1 MMNCHP
7 QFDRSRL
14 CLLPLKDRRHD
25 LSLSNTLPLR
35 RASAVSQEFTRVA
48 SEIIQANRQKSS
60 VVLMMGAHV
69 LRSGV
74 QHFLIDMM
82 ERGYLNC
89 LAVNGAFAIH
99 DFEFALIGATTESV
113 ALYIKEGYF
122 GLWQETGHINE
133 IVTWAWQQKLGLGEA
148 IGYTIEEEKLPYR
161 NISVLANAYRL
172 GIPVTVHVA
181 IGCDITHEHPNF
193 DGAAY
198 GGTSYIDFL
207 RLASV
212 LESLEGGVVMNLGSA
227 VMAPEVYL
235 KALSMARNV
244 ARQKGRKI
252 SNITTLVCDLLELPL
267 NYQEEPSKE
276 NPAYYY
282 RPWKSMLV
290 RTVADGGKSFY
301 FKGRHRETVPQ
312 LWTALLDSNINNF
325 HTPNSVT
332 R

>member
-1 MMNCHP
+1 MTNRYP
-7 QFDRSRL
+7 KFDSSRL
-14 CLLPLKDRRHD
+14 RLLPLEDRRHD
-25 LSLSNTLPLR
+25 LSLSSTLPLR
-35 RASAVSQEFTRVA
+35 KASTVNQVFTKIA
-48 SEIIQANRQKSS
+48 SKIIYANKHNSS

-99 DFEFALIGATTESV
+99 DYEFAIIGATTESV
-113 ALYIKEGYF
+113 ALYIKEGQF
-122 GLWQETGHINE
+122 GLWQQTGHMNE
-133 IVTWAWQQKLGLGEA
+133 IVTLAWQQKMGLGEA
-148 IGYTIEEEKLPYR
+148 VGYAIEEDKLPYR
-161 NISVLANAYRL
+161 DISVLANAYRL

-212 LESLEGGVVMNLGSA
+212 LESLEGGVVMNFGSA

-244 ARQKGRKI
+244 ARQMGKSI
-252 SNITTLVCDLLELPL
+252 SNITTLVCDLLELPP

-276 NPAYYY
+276 DPAYYY
-282 RPWKSMLV
+282 RPWKTMLV
-290 RTVADGGKSFY
+290 RTVSDGGKSFY
-301 FKGRHRETVPQ
+301 VRGHHRETVPQ
-312 LWTALLDSNINNF
+312 LWTALLDASEGSILK
-325 HTPNSVT
+325 
-332 R
+332 